1 MSAGD
6 VIAQIW
12 LEKKGWDT
20 FEYSRTARFAFLGCC
35 FVGPM
40 IRTWYVRLERFMGSS
55 VTLLTTIKKVAL
67 DQFGF
72 APIFTVG
79 ILGSIGLLQG
89 LDVQG
94 VKEKLDREFVDVMLT
109 GWKVILQNQSLFL
122 QW

>member
-1 MSAGD
+1 
-6 VIAQIW
+6 
-12 LEKKGWDT
+12 
-20 FEYSRTARFAFLGCC
+20 
-35 FVGPM
+35 M

-109 GWKVILQNQSLFL
+109 GWKVILQDSSPLFSNGNTIY
-122 QW
+122 